1 MEAMRRGDQHGLFL
15 FELQRC
21 RMNLSAC
28 NTPKIK
34 ENCVLTPH
42 PRKKFACGA
51 QKVTLFQRSGAA
63 RPPEPDPSRKNVWYA
78 LLRACRTQRRHAS
91 RHVMRTGIACAVR

>member
-1 MEAMRRGDQHGLFL
+1 MEAMRRGDQAWLFN
-15 FELQRC
+15 RVAGC

-34 ENCVLTPH
+34 ENCVPTPH

-63 RPPEPDPSRKNVWYA
+63 RPPEPDP
-78 LLRACRTQRRHAS
+78 
-91 RHVMRTGIACAVR
+91 